1 MNWKGGD
8 CNKITHK
15 ANKLYAFQMGQ
26 LGHAEWVPPHT
37 QQGGSSLQWGARG
50 QGGGNRRWR
59 ASQAKKVGRVFFRGL
74 HHWGRRA
81 GQVRGFSIS
90 YFLFVLSGGRV
101 RRCQG
106 EQSRQASTWGC
117 RYQIV
122 FCIVCWQK
130 KSTWA
135 VGHPQLDHLK
145 FNIPD
150 IGWTLLLIF
159 GFLHWSSIV
168 YISHKQDHQRWRYNT
183 VNNLERFE

>member
-1 MNWKGGD
+1 MWRFFILYSQMLYPFKFSFVAFCPWTDMWIFYQGNAVRSMWCLKMWWWEIKRNMQLRMNWKGGD

-15 ANKLYAFQMGQ
+15 ANKLYAFKMGQ

-90 YFLFVLSGGRV
+90 YFLFVLSGVRV
-101 RRCQG
+101 IT
-106 EQSRQASTWGC
+106 S
-117 RYQIV
+117 
-122 FCIVCWQK
+122 
-130 KSTWA
+130 
-135 VGHPQLDHLK
+135 
-145 FNIPD
+145 
-150 IGWTLLLIF
+150 
-159 GFLHWSSIV
+159 
-168 YISHKQDHQRWRYNT
+168 
-183 VNNLERFE
+183 